1 MSMATMLKNVFFFSS
16 LNDEQ
21 LREIA
26 EIGSMRSMEADQI
39 VFAEGDEA
47 DGLYVVLEGKVR
59 IYRKDDDGNEVEF
72 ATQGAGDFF
81 GEMALLDGK
90 PRSATVSCSEPCTF
104 FILGRDEFVGLL
116 SRSTQLLIGVLT
128 VLSSRVR
135 HIDEQYMWG
144 MLKKERM
151 RAEMESARQ
160 RSLTQMVAGVA
171 HEINTP
177 LGIIN
182 TAADVVAQSLDPD
195 TVVGLAKDD
204 ETKCLFADV
213 LEAAQLIRA
222 NIARARKLIEKFKSL
237 SVWQDLDVK
246 EKVDLPAL
254 VEDTVGLFKI
264 NARQAQLEI
273 DLKNSV
279 RGEERQWNGYPG
291 YLSQI
296 ILNLLSNIERY
307 AYPDGTG
314 GRVEIILTADGERQ
328 EPSFSLTVR
337 DFGRGI
343 PAEDLAKVTEPFF
356 STGHD
361 KGGTGLG
368 MSIVHNMVT
377 SALQGR
383 LTIKSQLGKGT
394 TVNVSFPQAIAQ
406 SGKAVADE

>member
-1 MSMATMLKNVFFFSS
+1 MSVAAMLKNVFFFSK
-16 LNDEQ
+16 LTDEQ
-21 LREIA
+21 LSEIA
-26 EIGSMRSMEADQI
+26 EVGSMRSLEADQI

-59 IYRKDDDGNEVEF
+59 IYRKGHDGSEVEF
-72 ATQGAGDFF
+72 ATQEAGDFF

-90 PRSATVSCSEPCTF
+90 PRSATVSCKEPCMF

-116 SRSTQLLIGVLT
+116 SRSTRLIIEVLT

-135 HIDEQYMWG
+135 HIDEQYMWE
-144 MLKKERM
+144 MLRKERM

-160 RSLTQMVAGVA
+160 RSLVQMVAGVA

-204 ETKCLFADV
+204 ETKCLFADL
-213 LEAAQLIRA
+213 LEAVQLIRA

-237 SVWQDLDVK
+237 SVWQDVDVK

-273 DLKNSV
+273 DLQNSL
-279 RGEERQWNGYPG
+279 RGEEREWDGYPG

-296 ILNLLSNIERY
+296 ILNLLSNVERY

-314 GRVEIILTADGERQ
+314 GRVEIILTADCERQ

-356 STGHD
+356 TTGHD

-377 SALQGR
+377 SALQGT

-394 TVNVSFPQAIAQ
+394 TVTISFSQAIAH
-406 SGKAVADE
+406 SDKVVADE